1 MAFAKTM
8 TDKPMKGLPRSTEP
22 RFEKEAMEAV
32 HWMSRLPAEALEE
45 VLKVNGKIAAETAL
59 RYELLER
66 GEAELL
72 PSLLSYSGIVFKRI
86 GAKDFTRDDWEFAQQ
101 HLRIV
106 SALYGMLRPLD
117 RVGAYRMEGW
127 VRLPDMTGSPKGMYT
142 SDSGDGMLSRFE
154 KWRKLL
160 TDDFID
166 EIKGAGG
173 VLMHL
178 ASEEMQQFVDWEAL
192 CRQVRV
198 IKPDFYEIR
207 DGKLKN
213 VTIYA
218 KMCRGEMI
226 RYIVQNRVDEPEEVK
241 AFTWNGFRFSPVH
254 SQGDRWIF
262 VR

>member
-8 TDKPMKGLPRSTEP
+8 TDKPVKGVPYSTEP
-22 RFEKEAMEAV
+22 RFEKDAMEVA
-32 HWMSRLPAEALEE
+32 HLMARFPAEALEE
-45 VLKVNGKIAAETAL
+45 ILKVNGKIAAETVL

-72 PSLLSYSGIVFKRI
+72 PALLSYSGAVFKRI
-86 GAKDFTRDDWEFAQQ
+86 HAKDFSRLDWEFAQE

-117 RVGAYRMEGW
+117 RIGAYRMEGW
-127 VRLPDMTGSPKGMYT
+127 VRLPDMPDAHEGISADT
-142 SDSGDGMLSRFE
+142 SGDGKQSRFE
-154 KWRKLL
+154 KWRRLL
-160 TDDFID
+160 TGDFID
-166 EIKGAGG
+166 EIKDSGG

-178 ASEEMQQFVDWEAL
+178 ASEEMQQFVDWEDL
-192 CRQVRV
+192 CRQVRI

-226 RYIVQNRVDEPEEVK
+226 RYIVQNRIDEPEDVK
-241 AFTWNGFRFSPVH
+241 DFAWDGFRFSPEY